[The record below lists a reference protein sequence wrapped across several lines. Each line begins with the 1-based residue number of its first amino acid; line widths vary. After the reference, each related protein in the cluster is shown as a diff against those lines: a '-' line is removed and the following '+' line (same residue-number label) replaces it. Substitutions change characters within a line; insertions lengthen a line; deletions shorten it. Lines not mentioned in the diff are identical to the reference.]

1 MVRVVV
7 VGSFV
12 VDLVVEV
19 PHLPRLHETMLAR
32 SAARH
37 LGGKGFNQA
46 LTAARMGAA
55 VHMIGRIGDDDG
67 GRAFLAGLA
76 REGVDAAGV
85 SVDPDAGTGFAMP
98 MVVPGVG
105 NSIVL
110 VPGANASLGAAHAAA
125 SVGAIRAASALLVQ
139 QEVPPEA
146 SIAAARLARSA
157 GVPVVL
163 DPAPARSVPELLAL
177 ADWVVPNEPEAE
189 ALVGSP
195 IVDVASGFAAAERLA
210 EGRSGAVVTLG
221 ARGVV
226 VVSGSERIFVPPFDV
241 ASIDPTGA
249 GDAFAGA
256 FVVALAEGA
265 TVAAAA
271 RIGAAAGA
279 FAVTRVGAEP
289 GLPRRADLVM
299 LGF

>member
-19 PHLPRLHETMLAR
+19 PHLPRLHETMLVR
-32 SAARH
+32 SATRH

-55 VHMIGRIGDDDG
+55 VQMVGRLGDDDG
-67 GRAFLAGLA
+67 GRAFLACLA
-76 REGVDAAGV
+76 AEGVDVSGV
-85 SVDPDAGTGFAMP
+85 SVDPRAGTGFALP
-98 MVVPGVG
+98 MVLPDGG

-110 VPGANASLGAAHAAA
+110 VPGANASLTGAHVAA
-125 SVGAIRAASALLVQ
+125 SEVAIRAASVLLVQ

-146 SIAAARLARSA
+146 SIVAARVARSA
-157 GVPVVL
+157 GVAVLL

-177 ADWVVPNEPEAE
+177 ADWLVPNEPEGE
-189 ALVGSP
+189 ALVGFP

-210 EGRSGAVVTLG
+210 VGRRGAVVTLG

-226 VVSGSERIFVPPFDV
+226 VVAGSERIFVPPFAVV
-241 ASIDPTGA
+241 ALDPTGA

-256 FVVALAEGA
+256 FAVALS
-265 TVAAAA
+265 
-271 RIGAAAGA
+271 
-279 FAVTRVGAEP
+279 
-289 GLPRRADLVM
+289 
-299 LGF
+299 